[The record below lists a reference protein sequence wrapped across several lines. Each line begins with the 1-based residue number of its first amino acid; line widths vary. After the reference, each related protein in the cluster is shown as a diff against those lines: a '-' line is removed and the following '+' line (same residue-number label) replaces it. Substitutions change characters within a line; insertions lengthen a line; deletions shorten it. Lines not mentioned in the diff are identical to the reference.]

1 MQKNA
6 PKHDDD
12 LKRILLYSLCNIP
25 RIVLGR
31 VALLNVSKVAE
42 WWIKN
47 LKPIFWRPL
56 VGQELT
62 VNEQNKLENIWVDS
76 LLQNFKQQTNNNANM
91 DKIPENLKVVHLS
104 LSITKGLIS

>member
-12 LKRILLYSLCNIP
+12 LKRILSYSLCNIP

-31 VALLNVSKVAE
+31 VAILNVSKVAE

-47 LKPIFWRPL
+47 LKPIF
-56 VGQELT
+56 
-62 VNEQNKLENIWVDS
+62 
-76 LLQNFKQQTNNNANM
+76 
-91 DKIPENLKVVHLS
+91 
-104 LSITKGLIS
+104 